1 MTIYYTDRLTVDLC
15 RANPEAIFVFGD
27 NLIRA
32 GTAGQAII
40 RKEPNAFGI
49 PTKRYPAT
57 TEHSFFH
64 DAKCEQEHVLRALR
78 TLYERVRDRR
88 ADVYWPTSGI
98 GTGLAAM
105 PEKSPVIY
113 KNMCDILMTHFKI
126 RNVTK

>member
-1 MTIYYTDRLTVDLC
+1 MKIHYVDKLTVQLC
-15 RANPEAIFVFGD
+15 QENPNAILVFGD

-64 DAKCEQEHVLRALR
+64 DAECEQNHVLRALR
-78 TLYERVRDRR
+78 TLYERIRDRR
-88 ADVYWPTSGI
+88 CDICWPTSGI
-98 GTGLAAM
+98 GTGLAQM
-105 PEKSPVIY
+105 PQKSPVIFA
-113 KNMCDILMTHFKI
+113 KMNEILYQHFRI
-126 RNVTK
+126 RNGPA